1 MEDIK
6 KLLSSFYS
14 LSIVA
19 HMAHVNTKT
28 YSFHIATG
36 EFYDT
41 VNETKDRLVEYLI
54 GEKLIKEVS
63 ELKIS
68 LEGDVVDVA
77 DGVANMFC
85 GWAKNIKH
93 EALIN
98 MAGEF
103 EEKVGHLKYLSYF
116 K

>member
-14 LSIVA
+14 LLIVA
-19 HMAHVNTKT
+19 HIAHVNTKT
-28 YSFHIATG
+28 YSFHVATG

-41 VNETKDRLVEYLI
+41 VNDTKDRLIEYLI
-54 GEKLIKEVS
+54 GENLIKEVADLQIN
-63 ELKIS
+63 LK
-68 LEGDVVDVA
+68 GDVVDVA
-77 DGVANMFC
+77 DGVANMLC

-103 EEKVGHLKYLSYF
+103 EEKVGHLKYLSLF

>member
-1 MEDIK
+1 
-6 KLLSSFYS
+6 
-14 LSIVA
+14 
-19 HMAHVNTKT
+19 
-28 YSFHIATG
+28 
-36 EFYDT
+36 
-41 VNETKDRLVEYLI
+41 
-54 GEKLIKEVS
+54 VS
-63 ELKIS
+63 ELKIN

-85 GWAKNIKH
+85 GWAKSTKH